1 MNKADLISAVAK
13 DTGLTKVA
21 AEAAIVSVFDNI
33 TETLKK
39 GEKVTWV
46 GFGAF
51 EVRDRAARTGVN
63 PQTQEKIKI
72 KASKVPAFKAG
83 KGLKDAVAN
92 PKVKKATPA
101 KKAAPVKKAALAKPK
116 KK

>member
-13 DTGLTKVA
+13 ETGLTKVA
-21 AEAAIVSVFDNI
+21 AEAAVASVFGNI
-33 TETLKK
+33 TESLKK
-39 GEKVTWV
+39 GEKVTWI
-46 GFGAF
+46 GFGSF
-51 EVRDRAARTGVN
+51 EVRERAARVGVN

-83 KGLKDAVAN
+83 KALKEAVAN
-92 PKVKKATPA
+92 PKKKAPA
-101 KKAAPVKKAALAKPK
+101 KSK

>member
-1 MNKADLISAVAK
+1 MNKADLITAVAQ

-21 AEAAIVSVFDNI
+21 AEAAIASVFGNI
-33 TETLKK
+33 TEALKK
-39 GEKVTWV
+39 GEKVTWM
-46 GFGAF
+46 GFGSF

-72 KASKVPAFKAG
+72 KATKVPAFKPGSA
-83 KGLKDAVAN
+83 LKEAVAN
-92 PKVKKATPA
+92 PKA
-101 KKAAPVKKAALAKPK
+101 KKTATKAVAKSK

>member
-1 MNKADLISAVAK
+1 MNRADLISAVAK

-21 AEAAIVSVFDNI
+21 AEAAIVSIFGNI
-33 TETLKK
+33 TDSLKK
-39 GEKVTWV
+39 GEKFVWT
-46 GFGAF
+46 GFGSF
-51 EVRDRAARTGVN
+51 EVRQRAARIGIN

-83 KGLKDAVAN
+83 KALKEAVAN
-92 PKVKKATPA
+92 PKAKKAPA
-101 KKAAPVKKAALAKPK
+101 KKAAPVKKAPAK